1 MGTRY
6 NLKARQYL
14 PHEAQLVT
22 KAPDESNLQTN
33 SKVDTAVEE
42 TAMVT
47 DLREICEQFSDD
59 HIKVKIDI
67 CATNFPNKI
76 KVEI

>member
-1 MGTRY
+1 M
-6 NLKARQYL
+6 
-14 PHEAQLVT
+14 
-22 KAPDESNLQTN
+22 
-33 SKVDTAVEE
+33 EE

-76 KVEI
+76 KVEIYATNSQTTTLRY

>member
-1 MGTRY
+1 M
-6 NLKARQYL
+6 
-14 PHEAQLVT
+14 
-22 KAPDESNLQTN
+22 
-33 SKVDTAVEE
+33 EE

-67 CATNFPNKI
+67 CATNLPNKI
-76 KVEI
+76 KVKGRNIMLKLILRRQF